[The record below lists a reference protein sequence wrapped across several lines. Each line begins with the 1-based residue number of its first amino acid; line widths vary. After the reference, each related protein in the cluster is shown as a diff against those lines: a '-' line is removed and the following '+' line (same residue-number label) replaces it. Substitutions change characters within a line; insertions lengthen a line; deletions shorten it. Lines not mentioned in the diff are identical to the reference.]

1 MKCSALHALHPACM
15 SRRPQWLSPA
25 CPTCPTPCMHEQEAA
40 VAGTLE
46 GEENQEE
53 KVPIQVKLC
62 WHLTN
67 LGKHMPAL

>member
-1 MKCSALHALHPACM
+1 
-15 SRRPQWLSPA
+15 
-25 CPTCPTPCMHEQEAA
+25 MHEQEAA

-67 LGKHMPAL
+67 LGKHMPALRVTGGEARASFR